1 MTADPGMPRAR
12 ALAAEA
18 RRILTPAFV
27 PEDAL
32 VSHPIPVLR
41 DGKTA
46 AAFFAATTV
55 PRPDGTNED
64 MLPPTL
70 ELILDWAT
78 GQQLDLRVLDKP
90 AASEQASGVA
100 LRPLLFQMPLTN
112 ELKAQI
118 NGQVQRLEMLL
129 EPTVSRYGAV
139 PQRPPM
145 DDGTRYL
152 EQFQDLVP
160 RAVQAYYTALSPAFF
175 AWVEKGR

>member
-1 MTADPGMPRAR
+1 MTADPGTPRAR

-32 VSHPIPVLR
+32 VSHPVPVLR
-41 DGKTA
+41 DGAVA
-46 AAFFAATTV
+46 ASFFAATTI

-64 MLPPTL
+64 MLPPTV

-78 GQQLDLRVLDKP
+78 GRQLDLRVLDKTAP
-90 AASEQASGVA
+90 EQASGVA
-100 LRPLLFQMPLTN
+100 VRPLVFQMPLTDA
-112 ELKAQI
+112 LKEQI
-118 NGQVQRLEMLL
+118 EGQVHRLEMLL

-160 RAVQAYYTALSPAFF
+160 RAAQVYYNALNPDFF

>member
-1 MTADPGMPRAR
+1 MTADSSMPRSR

-27 PEDAL
+27 PAETL
-32 VSHPIPVLR
+32 VSMPIPLLR
-41 DGKTA
+41 DGKLA
-46 AAFFAATTV
+46 AGFFAATTI

-70 ELILDWAT
+70 ELVLDWET
-78 GQQLDLRVLDKP
+78 GAQLELRVLESADLASKP
-90 AASEQASGVA
+90 TVA
-100 LRPLLFQMPLTN
+100 VRPLTFQMPLN
-112 ELKAQI
+112 DDLRGQI
-118 NGQVQRLEMLL
+118 AGQVQRLEMLM
-129 EPTVSRYGAV
+129 EPVVARYGAN

-160 RAVQAYYTALSPAFF
+160 RAAQVYYKAMNPDFY